1 MIQIQESHM
10 DAFTRQARGNFAQ
23 RMKEH
28 ILKYFPEQAAGLG
41 ADGVGRVIELG
52 MQHAKD
58 RGITAEGDVS
68 RYIDVMVVLGENYD
82 HEPWAKDIFD
92 RQLGGSTRM
101 NMVFAEARKKA
112 GERTI

>member
-10 DAFTRQARGNFAQ
+10 DAFTRRSREDFAQ

-28 ILKYFPEQAAGLG
+28 IFKYFPEQAAAL
-41 ADGVGRVIELG
+41 AQAGVGRVIELG
-52 MQHAKD
+52 MQHAKE
-58 RGITAEGDVS
+58 RGITGEGDVS

-82 HEPWAKDIFD
+82 REPWAKDIFD

-101 NMVFAEARKKA
+101 NMVFVEARKKA
-112 GERTI
+112 GERV